1 MSITYKWSFPALD
14 VTYNE
19 IDPQTG
25 KPVRNAVN
33 TVHWVYTAKDGDYTS
48 TMYSTVGLPAPGQ
61 PFVDYSD
68 LTPEIVEGWV
78 VSALGEATVEEM
90 KASLA
95 GSIES
100 QKAPK
105 GGVLPPPWG

>member
-1 MSITYKWSFPALD
+1 MAIEYTWTFPALD
-14 VTYNE
+14 VTYDADGLTN
-19 IDPQTG
+19 
-25 KPVRNAVN
+25 VVN
-33 TVHWVYTAKDGDYTS
+33 TVHWVYTAKDGDYTA
-48 TMYSTVGLPAPGQ
+48 TMYSTVGLAAPGQ

-68 LTPEIVEGWV
+68 LTPAIVEGWV
-78 VSALGEATVEEM
+78 VSALGEATVDEM

-105 GGVLPPPWG
+105 GGSVPPPWEK